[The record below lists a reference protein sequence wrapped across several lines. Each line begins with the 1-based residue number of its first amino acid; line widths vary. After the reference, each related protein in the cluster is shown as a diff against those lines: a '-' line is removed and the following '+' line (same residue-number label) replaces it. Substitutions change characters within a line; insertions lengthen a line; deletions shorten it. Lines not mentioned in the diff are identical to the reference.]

1 VRQEY
6 DGSFTSDSA
15 DAICIGKA
23 GFLEYKKNESAF

>member
-6 DGSFTSDSA
+6 KDDFTTDSA

-23 GFLEYKKNESAF
+23 GLLELNKNRSAF